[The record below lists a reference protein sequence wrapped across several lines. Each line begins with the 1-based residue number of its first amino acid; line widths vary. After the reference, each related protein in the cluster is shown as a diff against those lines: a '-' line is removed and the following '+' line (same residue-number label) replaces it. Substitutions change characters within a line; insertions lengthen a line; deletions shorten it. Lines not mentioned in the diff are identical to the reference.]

1 LTISLQPLGLSLLG
15 SPILSSLGFGAF
27 LTLYLCYLRE
37 VAISI
42 RSGFSI
48 WKVRCVQLKGIRV
61 GRDKGWYAGLSAYG
75 TSPLFTHL
83 LFPLCSDPP
92 LPGNRVNQ
100 MSRSCQD
107 QCPAALP
114 CSPDWA
120 LGGPGLGL
128 TSNTL
133 RRETTEAL
141 AVQWAARAPGSSLG
155 PGAKPSPPRAS
166 SPKVRSRLSWAD

>member
-1 LTISLQPLGLSLLG
+1 VFGVRCLTISLQPLGLSLLG

-75 TSPLFTHL
+75 TSPLTCSSPCAQTHRCLGTESIKCHAPARTNVL
-83 LFPLCSDPP
+83 LL
-92 LPGNRVNQ
+92 
-100 MSRSCQD
+100 
-107 QCPAALP
+107 CPAPLT
-114 CSPDWA
+114 
-120 LGGPGLGL
+120 GPW
-128 TSNTL
+128 
-133 RRETTEAL
+133 EAL
-141 AVQWAARAPGSSLG
+141 ASDLQAT
-155 PGAKPSPPRAS
+155 PSGGRPQ
-166 SPKVRSRLSWAD
+166 RL